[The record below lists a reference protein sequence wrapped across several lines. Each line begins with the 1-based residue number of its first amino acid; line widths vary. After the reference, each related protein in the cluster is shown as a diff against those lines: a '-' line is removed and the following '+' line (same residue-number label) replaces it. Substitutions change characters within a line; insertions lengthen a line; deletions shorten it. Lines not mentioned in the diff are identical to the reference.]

1 LNVLGRGHVLRSISA
16 VISPF
21 LGPLRAA
28 LLGVLVMTATL
39 VMRGLLL
46 RLVCVL
52 PLRIAV
58 SLILTTVAR
67 AVVPLLVRTGIMS
80 ARTIAA
86 VGVPTAS
93 PSPRVIIMA
102 ATTRPRRI

>member
-1 LNVLGRGHVLRSISA
+1 MRAISA

-39 VMRGLLL
+39 AMRGLLL
-46 RLVCVL
+46 RLVCML

-58 SLILTTVAR
+58 SFVLTTVAR
-67 AVVPLLVRTGIMS
+67 TVVPLLVKTGIIS

-86 VGVPTAS
+86 LGVPIAS
-93 PSPRVIIMA
+93 PSPWVIIMA
-102 ATTRPRRI
+102 ATTRPRRV